1 MVIGSCFLSIWSKAG
16 FNQSYVPPAK
26 LRKGSGDEQSRAV
39 NLFEIRIEI
48 TVFDFLVVVRRL
60 RETLHD

>member
-1 MVIGSCFLSIWSKAG
+1 M
-16 FNQSYVPPAK
+16 PPA
-26 LRKGSGDEQSRAV
+26 KGSGDEQSRAV
-39 NLFEIRIEI
+39 NLFEIRKEI